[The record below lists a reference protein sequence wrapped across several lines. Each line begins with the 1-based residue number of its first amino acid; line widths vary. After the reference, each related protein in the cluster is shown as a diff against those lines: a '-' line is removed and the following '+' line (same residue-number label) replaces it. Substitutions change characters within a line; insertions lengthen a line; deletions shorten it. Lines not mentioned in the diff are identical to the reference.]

1 MIDQNFKPWLIEINT
16 NPCLQTS
23 STTLERVIPRMVD
36 NAFKLTIDLQFPPPL
51 SWANSKK
58 HYMPNK
64 VKVNLFELIFDEDDV
79 KKLISVEDTMII
91 MEMGE
96 IDEDN

>member
-1 MIDQNFKPWLIEINT
+1 
-16 NPCLQTS
+16 
-23 STTLERVIPRMVD
+23 
-36 NAFKLTIDLQFPPPL
+36 
-51 SWANSKK
+51 
-58 HYMPNK
+58 MPNK